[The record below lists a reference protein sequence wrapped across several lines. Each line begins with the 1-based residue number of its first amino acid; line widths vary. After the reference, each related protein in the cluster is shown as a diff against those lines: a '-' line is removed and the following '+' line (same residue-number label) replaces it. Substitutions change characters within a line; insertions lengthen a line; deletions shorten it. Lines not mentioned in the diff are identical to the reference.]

1 MHAWLALQYVV
12 IALVVAVSALF
23 VARRQFPNAARRLR
37 GALALWLV
45 RDGRSPR
52 MQAFGRRI
60 APPPRVAGDGCGTCG
75 GCDPE

>member
-1 MHAWLALQYVV
+1 MERGLVLQYGV
-12 IALVVAVSALF
+12 IVLAVVASAAF

-52 MQAFGRRI
+52 MRAFGRRI
-60 APPPRVAGDGCGTCG
+60 APPARIAGDACG
-75 GCDPE
+75 GCDGCDSD